1 MRRFNR
7 PLTSRAVSPLGAR
20 VELRAGSSTEKAQFR
35 MQLSTHLNLASD
47 FCFESWSRCR
57 GDSVWLMHSNNCR
70 LQLLMQT

>member
-35 MQLSTHLNLASD
+35 MNFRHLNLHRAG
-47 FCFESWSRCR
+47 EIL
-57 GDSVWLMHSNNCR
+57 WLMHSSNRR